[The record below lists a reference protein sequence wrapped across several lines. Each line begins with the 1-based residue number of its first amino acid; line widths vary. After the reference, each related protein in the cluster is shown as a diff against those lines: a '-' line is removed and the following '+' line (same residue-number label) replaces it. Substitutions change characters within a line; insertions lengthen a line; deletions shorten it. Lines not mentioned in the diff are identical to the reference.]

1 MIYLI
6 NGEDSIMYKIGYT
19 EKSITNRMKT
29 LQTGCPYKLKLIK
42 GIEGGFGIEKM
53 LHEKYEASRKQGEW
67 FEFKNIN
74 PVVEYMDDVSND
86 KVVNSHSCLLDWKQH
101 IIETLSGENKSFRS
115 ERGISNLLELA
126 IVNIKLEYYNES
138 IRNIV
143 EYLAHLN
150 GRYDNN
156 DHVKNSYIPS
166 RTKKEK
172 CSDDLFIYNKEMIY
186 KTYKQQG
193 DTNVRLRTE
202 R

>member
-6 NGEDSIMYKIGYT
+6 NGKCSAMYKIGYT
-19 EKSITNRMKT
+19 ENSIESRMKA

-42 GIEGGFGIEKM
+42 NIQGGFAIEKM
-53 LHEKYEASRKQGEW
+53 LHEKYKTNRKQGEW

-74 PVVEYMDDVSND
+74 PVVKYMDDISNN
-86 KVVNSHSCLLDWKQH
+86 KVINNNSYLLDWKEH

-126 IVNIKLEYYNES
+126 IVNIKLELYNES

-143 EYLAHLN
+143 EYMAHLN

-156 DHVKNSYIPS
+156 DHVKNAYIPS
-166 RTKKEK
+166 RTKKEQ

-186 KTYKQQG
+186 KTYKQ
-193 DTNVRLRTE
+193 
-202 R
+202 